1 MQPRSSRSHSAPQ
14 PDLIFLC
21 PSDLLNLGLGLHLTP
36 GEAVLS
42 SASARCSPH
51 PHCCSPLAGLLPL
64 SLTHHWRHVG
74 NSGLPQRDQQ
84 VLGNKRFSLCLSLSP
99 SCYATISTLVVA
111 VPRWQRTISL
121 HSESQIRNGT
131 QAHSGLGFSTNLFIL
146 SYLHSST

>member
-21 PSDLLNLGLGLHLTP
+21 PSDLLSLGLGLHLIP

-74 NSGLPQRDQQ
+74 NSGLPQCDQQ
-84 VLGNKRFSLCLSLSP
+84 VLGNKRFSLSLPHAMPPFLHSLWLFLVGREQFP
-99 SCYATISTLVVA
+99 SIQRPKSEMGHKPTLVWVFQLTYSFY
-111 VPRWQRTISL
+111 PTSIPQL
-121 HSESQIRNGT
+121 EFQ
-131 QAHSGLGFSTNLFIL
+131 
-146 SYLHSST
+146 